1 MTRSSIQETTEEIL
15 RRRNRELSILNSI
28 AEALN
33 RSVDLEQALQ
43 AALSQAA
50 ELLDLKTGWVWLME
64 EESSETYLAA
74 AQNLPPGLE
83 SHPELMQGSCYCL
96 DTYRA
101 GDLDGAANVNV
112 IACSRL
118 KKLVDGTAGL
128 RYHASIPLYAH
139 GKSLGVLNLASP
151 DWRELTS
158 DDLRLLYTVGDL
170 LSIAIE
176 RARLYARSVEYGA
189 IAERNRLA
197 REIHDTLAQGLAGIS
212 LHLEIA
218 DAQLEAEA
226 DPALVRKTI
235 SKAQAQAR
243 TNLEE
248 ARRSVLDLRSAPLEG
263 RSLPEAL
270 QELAQSMV
278 DGSFPP
284 LEIKI
289 TGEPGPLPKRLES
302 SLFRIAQE
310 ALTNI
315 QRHASATSAR
325 LELTYLPENIRLVV
339 EDNGRGFDPRHI
351 PEGRYGLVGLN
362 ERVKMIDG
370 NLKLESSPGHGTR
383 IEADI
388 PRKAPTETP
397 DG

>member
-1 MTRSSIQETTEEIL
+1 MTSSNSQETTEETL
-15 RRRNRELSILNSI
+15 QRRNRELSILNSI

-33 RSVDLEQALQ
+33 RSVDLDQALQ

-50 ELLDLKTGWVWLME
+50 ELLDLQTGWVWLLD
-64 EESSETYLAA
+64 EESNDTYLAA

-83 SHPELMQGSCYCL
+83 NHPALMQGSCYCL

-118 KKLVDGTAGL
+118 KKLVDGTGGL

-151 DWRELTS
+151 DWRELTP

-176 RARLYARSVEYGA
+176 RARLYARSVEFGA

-218 DAQLEAEA
+218 DAQLEADA
-226 DPALVRKTI
+226 DPAQVRRTI
-235 SKAQAQAR
+235 SLAQAQAR
-243 TNLEE
+243 ANLEE

-263 RSLPEAL
+263 KSLPEAL
-270 QELAQSMV
+270 QALAGSMAG
-278 DGSFPP
+278 GSFPH
-284 LEIKI
+284 LEIHI
-289 TGEPGPLPKRLES
+289 TGEPGPLPSRLES

-315 QRHASATSAR
+315 QRHASAKSAQ
-325 LELTYLPENIRLVV
+325 LQLQYLPDWIRLIIQ
-339 EDNGRGFDPRHI
+339 DNGLGFDPEHI
-351 PEGRYGLVGLN
+351 PEGRFGLVGLN
-362 ERVKMIDG
+362 ERVKMLDG
-370 NLKLESSPGHGTR
+370 TLKLESSPGRGTR
-383 IEADI
+383 IEVDL
-388 PRKAPTETP
+388 PRKIPA
-397 DG
+397 DV